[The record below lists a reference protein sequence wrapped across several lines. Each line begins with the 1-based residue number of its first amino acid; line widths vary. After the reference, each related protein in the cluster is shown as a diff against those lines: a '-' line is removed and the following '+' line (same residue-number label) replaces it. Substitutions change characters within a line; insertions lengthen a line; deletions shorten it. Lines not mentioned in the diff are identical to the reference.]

1 MLLKHR
7 TTQVAGRGL
16 QSSVCPQRLLAA
28 RSRCCAASWSEVQV
42 NQPQPSTIGYLA
54 AAALS
59 AVISIASPALAYDSG
74 MLPDTYVESR
84 EEARFDENLMTPELK
99 ALLTLLDQ
107 KGSTVKTEE
116 LEQPRLKV
124 GFKRYVNGRVA
135 LRSRDNQ
142 WFELR
147 ADMQTP
153 GFLLLREETE
163 GKMFFL
169 PPDIGGRLMQVD
181 LSDDAVVAML
191 FASGAWYD
199 VIEPM
204 EMVQNGARVPLRMT
218 RFDFHNA
225 GSLLEDMVDVPMP
238 DGGEGDRE

>member
-28 RSRCCAASWSEVQV
+28 RNRCCAASRSEVQV
-42 NQPQPSTIGYLA
+42 NHPQPSTIGYLA

-59 AVISIASPALAYDSG
+59 AALSIASPALAYDSG

-99 ALLTLLDQ
+99 ALLSLLDQ

-147 ADMQTP
+147 AD
-153 GFLLLREETE
+153 
-163 GKMFFL
+163 
-169 PPDIGGRLMQVD
+169 MQVD